1 MKNNIFVQTENFTQI
16 LELVNRMENDALSSE
31 KLGLVY
37 GNFGVGKTFAIEKV
51 LNEKNGIMLTA
62 QAHWSVKNVLQ
73 NILIEICEPTL
84 GTTNDLFE
92 RVCDTFP
99 SSGRGVIVIDEAD
112 FLIKNNHYQMIE
124 VIRGIH
130 DKIHIPILLVG
141 MESLRARIQMRPHL
155 YSRFPDANIVNVK
168 PLGIKDIETLAS
180 FADVVIETDLVEHIA
195 KTKANFREAKNVI
208 KKCENICELQDL
220 DSLDLRTF
228 SKLHKG

>member
-1 MKNNIFVQTENFTQI
+1 MKHNVFIQTTNYMQI
-16 LELVNRMENDALSSE
+16 MELINRMESDALSSE

-51 LNEKNGIMLTA
+51 LHEKNGIMITA
-62 QAHWSVKNVLQ
+62 QAHWSAKNVLQ
-73 NILIEICEPTL
+73 NILAEIVEPIV

-92 RVCDTFP
+92 RLCNTFP

-112 FLIKNNHYQMIE
+112 FLIRQKNYAMIE
-124 VIRGIH
+124 AIRGIH
-130 DKIHIPILLVG
+130 DKIHVPVLLVG

-155 YSRFPDANIVNVK
+155 YSRFPDANIVNVQ
-168 PLGIKDIETLAS
+168 PLGLEDIRTLAMH
-180 FADVVIETDLVEHIA
+180 ADIVIEEDLIAHIA

-220 DSLDLRTF
+220 DSINLRTF
-228 SKLHKG
+228 TKIQ